1 MRVLARLSVSA
12 GLLAFAVTGPV
23 AVSSAD
29 PTASPIVG
37 HVYVNDNTA
46 GTNTIAGFARHTDGS
61 ITALPGSPFAA
72 GGAGLGTSTG
82 SQGALQLSSNGRYL
96 LAVDAGSNQI
106 SVLRVEPDGS
116 LAQIPGGL
124 VSSNGIEPDSIAVH
138 DHLVYVANKG
148 AGGSNYTGF
157 TFHHGILSPIAGSTV
172 ALSDAADP
180 GDVLINATGTN
191 LVGTEVGPSLI
202 DSFAVGHDGLLTPAG
217 GSPYPAQGFGP
228 FGSAF
233 RPTDP
238 SQLFVSNAHNGGTDL
253 GTVSA
258 FEVAGNGTLSSI
270 GSSPFGDLQ
279 NAPCWVAVSPDGRYL
294 VAVNTASSSVSS
306 FAIAPN
312 GSLTLIGSLDLRN
325 IAGLTPTDTS
335 FSPDGRNVYVVDGGG
350 DVVSS
355 LSISAGGV
363 LTELPSSPTLLPAGA
378 HQVGIAVS

>member
-1 MRVLARLSVSA
+1 MRVLTRLSVFA
-12 GLLAFAVTGPV
+12 GLLTLAVAGPV
-23 AVSSAD
+23 AVSAAA
-29 PTASPIVG
+29 PPPSPVVG

-46 GTNTIAGFARHTDGS
+46 PTNTIAGFARHADGS
-61 ITALPGSPFAA
+61 ITALPESPFTA
-72 GGAGLGTSTG
+72 GGAGLGAGTG
-82 SQGALQLSSNGRYL
+82 SQGALELSSNGRYL

-106 SVLRVEPDGS
+106 SVLGVRPDGE

-124 VSSNGIEPDSIAVH
+124 VSSDGVEPDSIAVYH
-138 DHLVYVANKG
+138 HLVYVANKG

-157 TFHHGILSPIAGSTV
+157 TFHHGILSPIPGSTV
-172 ALSDAADP
+172 ALSDTADP

-202 DSFAVGHDGLLTPAG
+202 DSFAVGRHGLLRPAG
-217 GSPYPAQGFGP
+217 GSPYPAQGLGP

-233 RPTDP
+233 RPTNP
-238 SQLFVSNAHNGGTDL
+238 SQLFVSNAHNGGSDL

-258 FEVAGNGTLSSI
+258 FDVAGDGTLASI

-306 FAIAPN
+306 FAITWN
-312 GSLTLIGSLDLRN
+312 GSLRLIGSLELRN
-325 IAGLTPTDTS
+325 VAGLTPTDTA

-355 LSISAGGV
+355 LSISRAGT
-363 LTELPSSPTLLPAGA
+363 LAELRSSPTLLPAGA
-378 HQVGIAVS
+378 HQVGIAVN